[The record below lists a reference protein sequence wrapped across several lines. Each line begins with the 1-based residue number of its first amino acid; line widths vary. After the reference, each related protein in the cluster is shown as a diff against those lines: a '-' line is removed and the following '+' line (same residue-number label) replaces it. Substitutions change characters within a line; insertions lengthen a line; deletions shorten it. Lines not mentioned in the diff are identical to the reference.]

1 MRSVAQQ
8 FEHVVGIS
16 KNIQPE
22 ALINVVNTDEPGRLA
37 DVITP
42 YLRQIRVEQQQDI
55 LETLDPTRT
64 PAKTVAYPE
73 KRGAD
78 TGDPKGHSRSGREGD
93 GRHAARVHSARTD

>member
-1 MRSVAQQ
+1 MRSVTQQ

-42 YLRQIRVEQQQDI
+42 YLRQMRVE
-55 LETLDPTRT
+55 
-64 PAKTVAYPE
+64 AA
-73 KRGAD
+73 A
-78 TGDPKGHSRSGREGD
+78 GDPGNPGCRANGWRSCRW
-93 GRHAARVHSARTD
+93 S